1 MYALMMQGLK
11 VSTASMNATSSNAA
25 TATSPNAAKPS
36 RWPDSPARARLSGS
50 PGSSWSRQT
59 TADAADESV
68 RTFSRQTTEEWH
80 AHHGGHL
87 SRQVT
92 EESRRLP
99 LSQLLSLPEPEVLSE
114 TEAKSD
120 DEELQV
126 RLKNTFLHWEAVPSP
141 TSSMRRSRSLPTALP
156 EAPLSTSE
164 IANQAEIDT
173 DQPAGN

>member
-1 MYALMMQGLK
+1 MMQGLK
-11 VSTASMNATSSNAA
+11 VSTAVSSNATSSNAA
-25 TATSPNAAKPS
+25 TASAASPSAATSLPKPS
-36 RWPDSPARARLSGS
+36 KLPDSPLRARLSGS

-59 TADAADESV
+59 TADAADESI
-68 RTFSRQTTEEWH
+68 RNFSRQTTEEWH
-80 AHHGGHL
+80 SHHGHL

-120 DEELQV
+120 AEELQV

-156 EAPLSTSE
+156 EEANPPAD
-164 IANQAEIDT
+164 IDANQ
-173 DQPAGN
+173 PGCS